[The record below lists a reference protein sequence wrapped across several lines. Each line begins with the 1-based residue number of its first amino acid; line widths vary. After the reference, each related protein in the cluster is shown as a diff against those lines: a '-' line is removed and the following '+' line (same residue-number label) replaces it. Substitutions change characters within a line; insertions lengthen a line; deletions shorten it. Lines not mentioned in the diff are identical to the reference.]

1 VTNALR
7 NIAILVLGVAV
18 AALSTE
24 HAAVAQS
31 LKDIE
36 QIAGGSDC
44 ATKDWKARGLAP
56 KSYIKGMA
64 MVFARAICEPD
75 AAGAAVVSAAPQSAN
90 GKTDGM
96 THYGKI
102 FADAGMDNGTSGND
116 TLRHAYVLLIGL
128 GMMESSGKYCEGRDV
143 SQCFAEASSAEAGLF
158 QTSWGVNAVSPELKK
173 LFDLYTSKTRD
184 CMLPVFQGNLTCKI
198 VKSHNA
204 KCPDATSDVAGTGV
218 GADWQRLTKV
228 CPAFAAEYA
237 AIVLRTSGGSKGE
250 FNPIR
255 KQQAEV
261 SPQCDSMLERVQRF
275 VKENPVVCSQFR

>member
-1 VTNALR
+1 VTNSLR
-7 NIAILVLGVAV
+7 NIAILVFGIAV

-44 ATKDWKARGLAP
+44 ATNDWKARGLAP
-56 KSYIKGMA
+56 ESYIKGMA
-64 MVFARAICEPD
+64 MVFARAICQPD
-75 AAGAAVVSAAPQSAN
+75 AAGALVVSAAPQSAN
-90 GKTDGM
+90 GKTDGL
-96 THYGKI
+96 THYSKI
-102 FADAGMDNGTSGND
+102 FADNGMDNGKPGND
-116 TLRHAYVLLIGL
+116 TLRHAYALLISL

-143 SQCFAEASSAEAGLF
+143 SQCFAEAGSAEAGLF
-158 QTSWGVNAVSPELKK
+158 QTSWGVNTASPELKK
-173 LFDLYTSKTRD
+173 LFELYTSKKRD

-198 VKSHNA
+198 VKSHNK
-204 KCPDATSDVAGTGV
+204 KCPDSTSDVAGTGV

-228 CPAFAAEYA
+228 CPAFATEYA
-237 AIVLRTSGGSKGE
+237 AIVLRKSGGSKGE

-261 SPQCDSMLERVQRF
+261 SQQCDSMLESVQRF
-275 VKENPVVCSQFR
+275 VEKNPGVCTQFR